1 MSRMKQNS
9 DFIDLDPKAFD
20 RKTLLAAAAGE
31 YEKLHPVIAVAL
43 LRRKRY
49 ALKDKL
55 SDLAAIIDNGSAP
68 KRART
73 AAALELG
80 RLGSPEAW
88 DVLSKRQK
96 SRSSVVRKAAV
107 SGASELVRLHGSTH
121 AKAAGA
127 TLAEP
132 APAAF
137 LDRSLQLEIEPF
149 LLLDRSRAQPLT
161 QRKASTA
168 QITQLER
175 DLIGDIGRYG
185 ALSSLARTIRCGK
198 RTLMF
203 LPTELSESFIESGD
217 QQSTGS
223 IVGIVA
229 TRDTEETGLWSTRY
243 YLVAGSQLAGGETLL
258 RLVTRSGRPI
268 MTGSTR
274 REQGTTI
281 FRMQSLATPGSAP
294 AIVGG
299 EYLEGRLR
307 LIDSLSEPFV
317 SVKQIPEPRR

>member
-1 MSRMKQNS
+1 MSRMKQNG

-31 YEKLHPVIAVAL
+31 HEKLHPVIAVAL

-49 ALKDKL
+49 AQTDKL
-55 SDLAAIIDNGSAP
+55 SDLAAILDNGSAP

-88 DVLSKRQK
+88 DALSKRQK
-96 SRSSVVRKAAV
+96 SRSSIVRNAAV
-107 SGASELVRLHGSTH
+107 SGVSELVRLHGSTH
-121 AKAAGA
+121 SKATGA
-127 TLAEP
+127 TTLEP

-137 LDRSLQLEIEPF
+137 LDRSLRLEIEPF
-149 LLLDRSRAQPLT
+149 LLLDRGRAQPLT
-161 QRKASTA
+161 QRKASTTQVA
-168 QITQLER
+168 QLDR

-203 LPTELSESFIESGD
+203 LPTQLSESFIESGG
-217 QQSTGS
+217 QEKTGS

-229 TRDTEETGLWSTRY
+229 TRDTEETGFWSTRY

-268 MTGSTR
+268 MTGSATHKR
-274 REQGTTI
+274 GTTT
-281 FRMQSLATPGSAP
+281 FRIQSIATPGSAP
-294 AIVGG
+294 AVVGG

-317 SVKQIPEPRR
+317 SVKLIPEHRR